1 MTRDPD
7 EPPVEPSTSTPE
19 PHEEPPRFRTP
30 GELDRA
36 LELVRF
42 LRARCPWDAA
52 QTAESLVPHLLEE
65 THEVVDAIGSGD
77 VGALEQE
84 LGDLLLNLAFQ
95 VVVAEE
101 EGSLDA
107 ASVYQLL
114 EEKMVRRHPHLFG
127 LGEKEDW
134 EAIKAAERADA
145 ASDSGPPPGVLSG
158 LSRGLDPL
166 TKAHRI
172 QERVAG
178 VGFDWDDH
186 HGALDKVA
194 EELGEIREALAEGDA
209 EARREELGDL
219 LFSVVNLT
227 RLAGAHPTTALDRA
241 NRKFRRRFEA
251 LEALAL
257 ARGVEMGEASL
268 EELDALW
275 DEVKTTDEPRAG

>member
-7 EPPVEPSTSTPE
+7 EPPVEPSPSTPE
-19 PHEEPPRFRTP
+19 PHEEPPRFRTA

-101 EGSLDA
+101 EGRLDA
-107 ASVYQLL
+107 ASVYQVL

-127 LGEKEDW
+127 LGEKEEW
-134 EAIKAAERADA
+134 EAIKAVERADA
-145 ASDSGPPPGVLSG
+145 AGDSDPPPGVLSG
-158 LSRGLDPL
+158 LSRSLDPL

-178 VGFDWDDH
+178 VGFDWEDH

-194 EELGEIREALAEGDA
+194 EELGEVRQALAEGDA
-209 EARREELGDL
+209 EARMEELGDL